1 MCIRDRDKLAKAAQG
16 SIRDSLS
23 LTDQAIA
30 MGNGKVSTDVVN
42 TMLGLLDEDQPI
54 EIIYALHQGNGERLM
69 KTIQTVAE
77 KAGDWDELLA
87 ETAEKLHQIALMQL
101 LAKNATD
108 ENDHLGFLAK
118 HISPEDVQ
126 FFYQVIVSGRKE
138 LASAPNRRIGA
149 EMTLLRLS
157 LIHISEPTRPY

>member
-1 MCIRDRDKLAKAAQG
+1 
-16 SIRDSLS
+16 
-23 LTDQAIA
+23 
-30 MGNGKVSTDVVN
+30 
-42 TMLGLLDEDQPI
+42 
-54 EIIYALHQGNGERLM
+54 M

-101 LAKNATD
+101 LAKSATD

-138 LASAPNRRIGA
+138 LAYRTKSSNWCRNDIIEGIG
-149 EMTLLRLS
+149 
-157 LIHISEPTRPY
+157 IPPKVPYGSTNA

>member
-1 MCIRDRDKLAKAAQG
+1 
-16 SIRDSLS
+16 
-23 LTDQAIA
+23 

-101 LAKNATD
+101 LAKSVTD

-118 HISPEDVQ
+118 HISPEDVT
-126 FFYQVIVSGRKE
+126 ILLSSNCIGSK
-138 LASAPNRRIGA
+138 RIG
-149 EMTLLRLS
+149 LRTKS
-157 LIHISEPTRPY
+157 SNWR